1 MINTLISEY
10 NNLSKIHFIKRA
22 KLREQIYD
30 EVLKECSSYQE
41 FSKRCPISFDKF
53 KIIGI
58 CMSKDKTVSPEQQN
72 WYIAENQRRTEDQR
86 RYEIA
91 IKECKQRNEDIIR
104 KSMIYE

>member
-1 MINTLISEY
+1 MINTLVSEY

-53 KIIGI
+53 EIIGL
-58 CMSKDKTVSPEQQN
+58 CMSEGKTVPPEQQN
-72 WYIAENQRRTEDQR
+72 WYMAENQRRTQLEVQR
-86 RYEIA
+86 RNEYA
-91 IKECKQRNEDIIR
+91 MKECQRMNEYAM
-104 KSMIYE
+104 KNK